1 MLCWGSVHIMKW
13 RQLFW
18 IVFCIVRLSGTAADS
33 PTDSSATVSLASTT
47 ARSDAGSMAPAS
59 TMGSAAT
66 TPDNPATPQPAAA
79 SPSSPG
85 LSSGHSP
92 QSSVQPSIQLSTQSS
107 VQLSTQHST
116 QHSTQRSTQTSQTP
130 TPLLGTHSQPENTSR
145 GAPIT
150 LSPALHPRTTAAA
163 HPSATTLLS
172 STATPVLTEAT
183 TQLHTSGS
191 VHKPISCHN
200 IKEVRDSGALC
211 LRLNESHT
219 CKHFLDTKG
228 SELWSVICEEDAHR
242 VPPPCQ
248 IKLTMSEVDQ
258 ECLLLVLDGN
268 TDPATD
274 VLQESHWEKFGIKSL
289 ERGSVRSHQDFSRK
303 TLTALVTSGLL
314 LAALGMAGYFLMR
327 RRSWSPAGQRLDE
340 DHYDLETGSQGS
352 PAPQEK
358 PSANGAQENGA
369 SRNGRGATQSL
380 ADTPM

>member
-1 MLCWGSVHIMKW
+1 MLCRGSVHMMKW

-18 IVFCIVRLSGTAADS
+18 IAFCLVKLSGTAAGS
-33 PTDSSATVSLASTT
+33 PTDSLTAVSSAVATAQSST
-47 ARSDAGSMAPAS
+47 GSVAP
-59 TMGSAAT
+59 TGVMGSTAPTQDSNPAAT
-66 TPDNPATPQPAAA
+66 TQPTSG

-85 LSSGHSP
+85 LSSEHSP
-92 QSSVQPSIQLSTQSS
+92 QSSTHPSAHPSTQSS
-107 VQLSTQHST
+107 
-116 QHSTQRSTQTSQTP
+116 TQTNQTP
-130 TPLLGTHSQPENTSR
+130 TPLLDNHPEDTSS
-145 GAPIT
+145 GAPTT
-150 LSPALHPRTTAAA
+150 LSPTPHPRTTAAA
-163 HPSATTLLS
+163 HPSASTLLS
-172 STATPVLTEAT
+172 STATPRLTAVSEAT
-183 TQLHTSGS
+183 TQLHTSGGVS
-191 VHKPISCHN
+191 KPITCHN
-200 IKEVRDSGALC
+200 IKEVRDGGALC

-228 SELWSVICEEDAHR
+228 SDLWSAICEEDAHR

-248 IKLTMSEVDQ
+248 IKLATSEVDQ

-268 TDPATD
+268 TDPAMD
-274 VLQESHWEKFGIKSL
+274 VLRESHWEKFGIKSL

-369 SRNGRGATQSL
+369 SRNGRGTAQSL
-380 ADTPM
+380 ADTSM